1 MLTVRNPFELEMH
14 RNTPDRIEDC
24 GNIVV
29 VIGLDKEYDNPNHVL
44 LDNSLPSSTK
54 IVIQHVRAMRDD
66 PVQLWNMT
74 LPLLQKQKL
83 EFSELLLVNNLTAG
97 LKLCDGKNPFA
108 VIDFRHGDRN
118 LGIGDGKS
126 RWESAS
132 EIATEINKNR
142 GSIQFSTLP
151 MCDSWYI
158 GNNLLKHTSKIK
170 MLDARNKDK
179 PIDGIHLFD
188 GQNDSERRK
197 QKSTRTYELWKNHF
211 VAIQEEHIRSLLIEG
226 LSQKSIVS

>member
-1 MLTVRNPFELEMH
+1 MTVRNPFDLEMQ

-24 GNIVV
+24 GNIVI
-29 VIGLDKEYDNPNHVL
+29 VIGLDKKYNHPNHVL
-44 LDNSLPSSTK
+44 LDNSLPGSKK
-54 IVIQHVRAMRDD
+54 IVIQHVRAMRDE
-66 PVQLWNMT
+66 PVQLWNTT

-83 EFSELLLVNNLTAG
+83 EFSELLLANNLTDG

-108 VIDFRHGDRN
+108 VIDFRRGDRY
-118 LGIGDGKS
+118 LGIGDGKR

-132 EIATEINKNR
+132 EIAAEINKNR
-142 GSIQFSTLP
+142 GSIQFNTLP
-151 MCDSWYI
+151 MCESWYI

-211 VAIQEEHIRSLLIEG
+211 VAIQEEHIRTLLIEG
-226 LSQKSIVS
+226 LAQKSIAS